1 MTRPTPAPA
10 ARTRLATALAAAVT
24 AASLFCA
31 TVPPAAAAGVGTP
44 ATYSNLV
51 WFVSLNA
58 SGLTTCDQ
66 LVVDATGDLL
76 RSDALV
82 LYGALNCNPGAYGV
96 NGNAF
101 SATDG
106 TLHLTMM
113 VAGYTVSCP
122 RLAGYAGS
130 CTVYDA
136 DWVVRGT
143 GRIQLL

>member
-1 MTRPTPAPA
+1 MNRPSTLAALLASLALALPAAPA
-10 ARTRLATALAAAVT
+10 AAQGA
-24 AASLFCA
+24 
-31 TVPPAAAAGVGTP
+31 GTP
-44 ATYSNLV
+44 TTYSNLV

-66 LVVDATGDLL
+66 LVIDATGDLL

-96 NGNAF
+96 TGSVF
-101 SATDG
+101 TATDG
-106 TLHLTMM
+106 TLHLTML

-122 RLAGYAGS
+122 RVAGYSGT

-136 DWVVRGT
+136 DWVVRGS

>member
-1 MTRPTPAPA
+1 MTRTSPVPA
-10 ARTRLATALAAAVT
+10 ARARLATALVAAAALSC
-24 AASLFCA
+24 AA
-31 TVPPAAAAGVGTP
+31 VPPATAAGVGTP
-44 ATYSNLV
+44 TTYSNLV

-96 NGNAF
+96 TGSAF

-106 TLHLTMM
+106 TLHLTLM

-122 RLAGYAGS
+122 RLSGYAGT

-136 DWVVRGT
+136 DWVVRGS
-143 GRIQLL
+143 GRVQLL